1 MRAEI
6 IRTEEG
12 FRHLAGPW
20 GELYHACPGATPF
33 SSWEWTYSWWR
44 HLGRRGNPFILTLRQ
59 GRELLGILP
68 LWRHPGLSA
77 GRLGFLG
84 QGVSDYHDLLL
95 LPGEGRGALET
106 LRQTLHRYRGWLA
119 LDLQH
124 VPATSLLPGL
134 LSPAQA
140 GEDLL
145 LRGHRQDICQ
155 VLPLPG
161 SQEELLRGLKK
172 SFRQNLAYA
181 ERRLGREHHLEM
193 VRMSRA
199 ELPAALERLFVLHQ
213 HRWRARGFPG
223 AFFRPPVRDFHREVA
238 GRFSEAGQLGLF
250 ELRADGQTVASL
262 YGFQAPGG
270 FYYYL
275 GGFDNEWASRS
286 VGNVL
291 LGRVIAWAIEEGLPV
306 FDFLRGEEGYKAQW
320 QAERRSNL
328 RLVLSR
334 RRALAP
340 LLFRSAELETLVTEG
355 VKRRLSRWG
364 R

>member
-12 FRHLAGPW
+12 FRELAQPW
-20 GELYHACPGATPF
+20 GELFASCSGATPF
-33 SSWEWTYSWWR
+33 SSWEWTYSWWK
-44 HLGRRGNPFILTLRQ
+44 HLGRRGKPFILTLRQ

-68 LWRHPGLSA
+68 LWRHPGLAA

-84 QGVSDYHDLLL
+84 QGVSDYHDLLI
-95 LPGEGRGALET
+95 LPGEVRGALET
-106 LRQTLHRYRGWLA
+106 LRETLRRYRGWLA

-124 VPATSLLPGL
+124 IPATSPLPGL
-134 LSPAQA
+134 LSPEAI
-140 GEDLL
+140 GEDLI

-161 SQEELLRGLKK
+161 SWDELLGGLKK

-181 ERRLGREHHLEM
+181 ERRLQRESRLEM
-193 VRMSRA
+193 VRISPA
-199 ELPAALERLFVLHQ
+199 ELPAGLERLFELHQ
-213 HRWRARGFPG
+213 RRWRTRGFPG
-223 AFFRPPVRDFHREVA
+223 AFFRPPVRAFHREA
-238 GRFSEAGQLGLF
+238 AWRLAEAGQLGLF
-250 ELRADGQTVASL
+250 ELRVNGQTVASL
-262 YGFQAPGG
+262 YGFRVPGG

-275 GGFDNEWASRS
+275 GGFDGEWASRS

-291 LGRVIAWAIEEGLPV
+291 LARVMAWAIEEGLPT
-306 FDFLRGEEGYKAQW
+306 FDFLRGEEGYKTLW

-340 LLFRSAELETLVTEG
+340 LLFRSAEFQTLVTEG